1 MPHPLP
7 VSSGHRFARYVGAF
21 ILAMLLVMPA
31 PAAPAASDQ
40 ARLVKVAVKAHPTY
54 SRISFSLDR
63 PAEYVVSVIGGKV
76 TVTFRKTGGA
86 LFKRF
91 RTYSD
96 SHVNGIRI
104 TPHGDDLRV
113 TVHARQNEPGAH
125 PLWVGDMNVL
135 LVDIGPKAAA
145 EAAPVGPERQAIWTG
160 AGKLV
165 KEFDPPFK
173 PVFPF
178 LPTDRRQLS
187 ELISEQDAKL
197 FMIGEAALYKG
208 KAAQAE
214 DLFKVFADRESP
226 VQPLACY
233 RLGEAQYIL
242 QKYQEALKAFRE
254 GEKLWPEYMTIN
266 PAAAFYYADS
276 IVRSGDFAE
285 GKKGLT
291 RLISR
296 LADKKYAPLLLV
308 RLADT
313 LARQKHEMEAQ
324 AIYRSVAANFPN
336 DKAAGYATLKLADR
350 RILSVRENDYRP
362 LLQEYQRLVN
372 KAADPSLR
380 EEALFKAALLESL
393 YGPVPA
399 ALEVV
404 KQYEKKYPRGLFINV
419 ARGMREELLPLR
431 ARELYEAKDFEGL
444 ITLATTEKDHLSR
457 CFADGDFVIRLD
469 EAFTSLGLLKKEIA
483 LFGELLGREWTD
495 SSAPFMLMRIMDHA
509 VMLADFPLAETSA
522 RSFIQKYPRHE
533 AFWGVKE
540 KLGKLS
546 FLKNDMSSVV
556 AELGWLADHGRQAN
570 EPESY
575 YYLGKALVERRNV
588 KGGEKLLA
596 RFIALVKDQPLAS
609 TFLADA
615 YYLSAGAHTSL
626 GDSNAAMA
634 LYSAGMDV
642 AGPEERDQ
650 FLYKLGEV
658 SLSQGKEDDATAFW
672 EQLIKEGVDEV
683 WKKLAAQSLS
693 DLAWRRQYREMSK

>member
-1 MPHPLP
+1 MPYPLRAALGNS
-7 VSSGHRFARYVGAF
+7 VALYVVTISLATLFAV
-21 ILAMLLVMPA
+21 PA
-31 PAAPAASDQ
+31 LAAPAASGQ
-40 ARLVKVAVKAHPTY
+40 ARLVKVAAKAHPAH

-63 PAEYVVSVIGGKV
+63 PTEYTMSVTGGKV
-76 TVTFRKTGGA
+76 TILFRKTGGA

-91 RTYSD
+91 RSYSD
-96 SHVNGIRI
+96 SQVSGIRI

-113 TVHARQNEPGAH
+113 TIHARQNEPAVS
-125 PLWVGDMNVL
+125 PLWVEDMNVL
-135 LVDIGPKAAA
+135 LVDLGPKTAA
-145 EAAPVGPERQAIWTG
+145 EAAPVSPERQAIWTG

-178 LPTDRRQLS
+178 LPTDRRQLL

-214 DLFKVFADRESP
+214 DLFKVFASRESP
-226 VQPLACY
+226 VRPLSWY

-242 QKYQEALKAFRE
+242 QKYSEALNAFRE

-336 DKAAGYATLKLADR
+336 DKAASYATLKLADR
-350 RILSVRENDYRP
+350 RILSVRESDYRP
-362 LLQEYQRLVN
+362 LLLEYQRLVN
-372 KAADPSLR
+372 KAADPTLR

-431 ARELYEAKDFEGL
+431 ARELYESKDFDGL
-444 ITLATTEKDHLSR
+444 IELATTEKEYLSR
-457 CFADGDFVIRLD
+457 CFADGDFIVWLD
-469 EAFTSLGLLKKEIA
+469 EAFNALGLLKKEIA
-483 LFGELLGREWTD
+483 LFGELLGREWTTGA
-495 SSAPFMLMRIMDHA
+495 APFMLMRIMDHA
-509 VMLADFPLAETSA
+509 VTLADFPLAETSA
-522 RSFIQKYPRHE
+522 RSFIQKYPRHD
-533 AFWGVKE
+533 AVWGVKE
-540 KLGKLS
+540 KLGKLC
-546 FLKNDMSSVV
+546 FLKNDMSCVV
-556 AELGWLADHGRQAN
+556 TELGWLADQGRQAK

-575 YYLGKALVERRNV
+575 YYLGKALVERQNV
-588 KGGEKLLA
+588 KGGEKFLT
-596 RFIALVKDQPLAS
+596 RFISLVKDQPLAS

-615 YYLSAGAHTSL
+615 YYVSAGAQASA

-634 LYSAGMDV
+634 LYRAGLEV

-650 FLYKLGEV
+650 FLYKLGET

-672 EQLIKEGVDEV
+672 EQLVKEGVDEV

-693 DLAWRRQYREMSK
+693 DLAWRRQFREMSK